1 MGSVRQSR
9 GRLPRRVYWFRR
21 LLVLGLAAL
30 LVLGIGKL
38 VGGLGSDEPQP
49 AADRARTASAEARDT
64 PSTQVPIG
72 PVAPDKRLLRQAKR
86 AETVLV
92 PPSGECRENEV
103 SVVPEVGRAA
113 GGGPIVLH
121 LELSGTQPACT
132 FKVSPHTLVV
142 KITSGDD
149 RIWTSQECPRAIPTT
164 SVVVRSAVPATVPVT
179 WSGRR
184 SDETC
189 SNRTAWALPGFYHVH
204 AAALGSA
211 PSDVQFE
218 VVVPSRPVV
227 TRTATPKPSASAT
240 TTPPPTTSSSA
251 SSSASASTT
260 TRPEPTAEPTTRK
273 P

>member
-1 MGSVRQSR
+1 MGSVRHSR

-38 VGGLGSDEPQP
+38 VGGLGSDDPQP
-49 AADRARTASAEARDT
+49 TARARTASAEAGDT
-64 PSTQVPIG
+64 PRAQVPIG
-72 PVAPDKRLLRQAKR
+72 PVALDRKLLRQQKR

-92 PPSGECRENEV
+92 PPSGECREDEV

-113 GGGPIVLH
+113 GGGPIVLR

-132 FKVSPHTLVV
+132 FKISPETLVV
-142 KITSGDD
+142 KITSGED
-149 RIWTSQECPRAIPTT
+149 RIWTSQECPKAVPTT

-218 VVVPSRPVV
+218 VTVPSRPVV
-227 TRTATPKPSASAT
+227 TRTAKPKPSDSAT
-240 TTPPPTTSSSA
+240 TTPRTTVGSSA
-251 SSSASASTT
+251 SSNASASTT
-260 TRPEPTAEPTTRK
+260 TRSKPSAEPTTRK